1 MREGRFFFEWTVVE
15 STNLT
20 DRRKR
25 ALERLM
31 DDESEVVQ
39 AAIAAELRRCGEEG
53 CAFLKD
59 LAEGTNRILAA
70 HAKSLMQQLGSE
82 DTVGDFRDFIQ
93 SFRYELETGCLM
105 LDRTVYP
112 KLDASEVCLFLD
124 SVAARCREIMVLPGT
139 AIERCKVLNRVL
151 FHEFGFRGDV
161 ENFYNPDNS
170 FLSQVIKRRRGI
182 PITLSIIY
190 ILVGQRCN
198 IQLEPI
204 SVPGRFMVGCF
215 EGEEP
220 FYIDCFERGCF
231 RSVEDVRRIIEANFS
246 DDPEPHLKP
255 APVGEV
261 LCRCCRNLVNQYASA
276 NDERMVRVFSDFVNA
291 FDSTYRRQQ

>member
-1 MREGRFFFEWTVVE
+1 MKSAR
-15 STNLT
+15 LT
-20 DRRKR
+20 DRKKL
-25 ALERLM
+25 ALERLL

-39 AAIAAELRRCGEEG
+39 AAIAAELQRYGEDG
-53 CAFLKD
+53 SAFLKD
-59 LAEGTNRILAA
+59 LAEGGNRILAS
-70 HAKSLMQQLGSE
+70 HAKSLLQRLGNE
-82 DTVGDFRDFIQ
+82 DTVGNFRDFIQ

-112 KLDASEVCLFLD
+112 RMDPSEVCLFLD
-124 SVAARCREIMVLPGT
+124 SLAARCREIMVLPGT
-139 AIERCKVLNRVL
+139 VIERCKVINRVL
-151 FHEFGFRGDV
+151 FHEYGFRGDV
-161 ENFYNPDNS
+161 EQFYNPENS
-170 FLSQVIKRRRGI
+170 FLSRVIKRRRGI

-220 FYIDCFERGCF
+220 FYIDPFERGCF
-231 RSVEDVRRIIEANFS
+231 RSADDVRRFIEANYS
-246 DDPEPHLKP
+246 GDPNPLMRP

-291 FDSTYRRQQ
+291 FDSTYRRRD